1 MSDNEYKMFKTLS
14 DAIETANKDMQK
26 IVWGMNTKVI
36 NISDYS
42 EEKITSL
49 RDEMCE
55 AWNRIARTAGM
66 LEEYNKAGQ
75 TVSS

>member
-49 RDEMCE
+49 RDEMYE
-55 AWNRIARTAGM
+55 AWNRIAKTAGM
-66 LEEYNKAGQ
+66 LEEYNKAEQ
-75 TVSS
+75 TVSN